1 MGMERRTIRRAFL
14 AEGLLICAI
23 AVVLGLALGFLVCW
37 LQQTFGII
45 RMGDGNFVVSAFPV
59 SMRAVDFLVTFLLVM
74 AISTLSVALTVRRAR
89 VE

>member
-1 MGMERRTIRRAFL
+1 
-14 AEGLLICAI
+14 
-23 AVVLGLALGFLVCW
+23 
-37 LQQTFGII
+37 
-45 RMGDGNFVVSAFPV
+45 MGDGNFVVSAFPV